1 LSADSRPS
9 RAVELVSLW
18 VRPPAR
24 GRGVGHA
31 LVEAVVD
38 WAWAKNIPRVHLWVT
53 ETNSTARLLYE
64 RRGFWP
70 TAESQP
76 LPSDPELIE
85 IGMVR
90 SR

>member
-1 LSADSRPS
+1 MTKIPFTN
-9 RAVELVSLW
+9 
-18 VRPPAR
+18 PFT
-24 GRGVGHA
+24 GRM
-31 LVEAVVD
+31 ERR
-38 WAWAKNIPRVHLWVT
+38 AWAKSIPRVHLWVT
-53 ETNSTARLLYE
+53 ATNSTARLLYE
-64 RRGFWP
+64 RCGFWP